1 MHTQV
6 LFEHPLN
13 EKMRTWLRI
22 EFLIQQ
28 LSINLPIADHAGA
41 LHFFRN
47 ISDLLDVFERGEVR
61 TELLKELERQQRKLQ
76 AWVEVPGVDQDRIE
90 ALRQQLK
97 SAGSVLISA
106 PRIGQQLREDRLIAL
121 VRQRLSIP
129 GGCCSFDLPTLHIW
143 LHLQQAQR
151 DAQIESWLASLNP
164 LTQALTLVLDLIRN
178 SAPFRKQ
185 TSLNGF
191 YQDNGDDAD
200 LLRLMLTLDSQLYP
214 QISGHKSRFA
224 IRFMPLDSEN
234 GLVPERLDFELA
246 CCQGVKMS
254 DVTVVNCP
262 TCGKPVVWGEISPFR
277 PFCSKRCQLIDLG
290 EWAAEEKRIASSGD
304 QSDSDDWSEE
314 R

>member
-76 AWVEVPGVDQDRIE
+76 AWVCLLYTSP
-90 ALRQQLK
+90 
-97 SAGSVLISA
+97 S
-106 PRIGQQLREDRLIAL
+106 PRDCR
-121 VRQRLSIP
+121 SIP

-246 CCQGVKMS
+246 CC
-254 DVTVVNCP
+254 
-262 TCGKPVVWGEISPFR
+262 
-277 PFCSKRCQLIDLG
+277 
-290 EWAAEEKRIASSGD
+290 
-304 QSDSDDWSEE
+304 
-314 R
+314 

>member
-28 LSINLPIADHAGA
+28 LSARLPIADHSDA

-47 ISDLLDVFERGEVR
+47 AGDLLDVFERGEVR

-76 AWVEVPGVDQDRIE
+76 AWIEVPGVDQSRID

-97 SAGSVLISA
+97 TAGSILISA
-106 PRIGQQLREDRLIAL
+106 PRMGQFLREDRLIAL
-121 VRQRLSIP
+121 VRQRLNIP

-143 LHLQQAQR
+143 LHMPQAQR
-151 DAQIESWLASLNP
+151 DAQVDSWLASLNP
-164 LTQALTLVLDLIRN
+164 LNQALTLILDLIRN

-191 YQDNGDDAD
+191 YQDNGEDAD
-200 LLRLMLTLDSQLYP
+200 LLRLQLPLGLQLYP

-224 IRFMPLDSEN
+224 IRFMPLDSDN
-234 GLVPERLDFELA
+234 GVVPERLDFELA
-246 CCQGVKMS
+246 CC
-254 DVTVVNCP
+254 
-262 TCGKPVVWGEISPFR
+262 
-277 PFCSKRCQLIDLG
+277 
-290 EWAAEEKRIASSGD
+290 
-304 QSDSDDWSEE
+304 
-314 R
+314 